1 MKHLMYSF
9 FMFCIICIFAFIN
22 SPPMIEKFTPK
33 IRSFY
38 RPIIRNTRIASEGFY
53 NKISSNIHNL
63 FRKIG
68 IM

>member
-1 MKHLMYSF
+1 MYSI

-22 SPPMIEKFTPK
+22 SPPLIEKFTPK

-38 RPIIRNTRIASEGFY
+38 RHIDRNTRIVSQGFY

-63 FRKIG
+63 FRKFG